1 MLAFK
6 ILQPFYFSWFYKNL
20 LTITIT
26 LLLISHRERFVMDFE
41 KLTELIIQLEV
52 DLIGSAVQ
60 EALKEKKSPFDVL
73 NALTKGMDEVGRR
86 YEQKEYYLTELVLA
100 GETMKEAFK
109 VLKPAL
115 AAADKSTN
123 KVKIIL
129 ATVKGD
135 NHDIGKNI
143 LGSLLLSSGFE
154 LYDLGMDVS
163 DSVIVNKVKET
174 GANIIALSSLLTMT
188 VEQIKV
194 VHEALKKAGLRDKVK
209 LIVGGA
215 PLNKD
220 LAMKLGADDF
230 AEDAVDGVKHIKKLA
245 AS

>member
-1 MLAFK
+1 
-6 ILQPFYFSWFYKNL
+6 
-20 LTITIT
+20 
-26 LLLISHRERFVMDFE
+26 MDFE
-41 KLTELIIQLEV
+41 KLTELIIELEV
-52 DLIGSAVQ
+52 DDIADAVK
-60 EALKEKKSPFDVL
+60 EALEEDNKDPFEVL

-86 YEQKEYYLTELVLA
+86 YEEKEYYLTELVLA

-109 VLKPAL
+109 VLQPAL
-115 AAADKSTN
+115 AAADQSIDKT
-123 KVKIIL
+123 KIIL

-163 DSVIVNKVKET
+163 EDVIVEKVKES
-174 GANIIALSSLLTMT
+174 GAKIIALSSLLTMT
-188 VEQIKV
+188 VEQIKAV
-194 VHEALKKAGLRDKVK
+194 DEALKTAGIRDKVK

-215 PLNKD
+215 PLNME
-220 LAMKLGADDF
+220 LAKKLGADDF

-245 AS
+245 EM